1 MNAAV
6 GGHCAGSDRGVNP
19 PIGGNRAGGG
29 GAGGRGETADGAARR
44 RVAGVDEAGRGPL
57 AGPVVAAAVILD
69 PARPIPGLGDS
80 KLLSPQRREAL
91 DAEIRARAAGWA
103 IARVDVDVI
112 DAINILEATMQAMRE
127 AVARLD
133 PAPERVLVDG
143 NRCPDL
149 PCPVRAVVGGDASVA
164 AIGAASILAKVARDR
179 EMVEMDRRYPGYGF
193 ARHKGYGTRAHREAL
208 HRLGPSPIH
217 RRSFAPVRSALFR
230 CVRGQGTS

>member
-1 MNAAV
+1 MNTPA
-6 GGHCAGSDRGVNP
+6 
-19 PIGGNRAGGG
+19 GGNRAGGRRAAERG
-29 GAGGRGETADGAARR
+29 DTVDVVAGKLT
-44 RVAGVDEAGRGPL
+44 AGVDEAGRGPL

-69 PARPIPGLGDS
+69 PARPIPGLDDS
-80 KLLSPQRREAL
+80 KRLSPQRREAL

-112 DAINILEATMQAMRE
+112 DAINILEATMLAMRE

-149 PCPVRAVVGGDASVA
+149 PCPARAVVRGDAGVA

-208 HRLGPSPIH
+208 FRLGPSPIH
-217 RRSFAPVRSALFR
+217 RRSFAPVKSALSR
-230 CVRGQGTS
+230 CVRERGTS

>member
-1 MNAAV
+1 MNTPA
-6 GGHCAGSDRGVNP
+6 
-19 PIGGNRAGGG
+19 GGNRAGGRRAAERG
-29 GAGGRGETADGAARR
+29 DTVDVVAGKLT
-44 RVAGVDEAGRGPL
+44 AGVDEAGRGPL

-69 PARPIPGLGDS
+69 PARPIPGLDDS
-80 KLLSPQRREAL
+80 KRLSPQRREAL

-112 DAINILEATMQAMRE
+112 DAINILEATMLAMRK

-149 PCPVRAVVGGDASVA
+149 PCPARAVVRGDAGVA

-179 EMVEMDRRYPGYGF
+179 EMVEMDRHYPGYGF

-208 HRLGPSPIH
+208 FRLGPSPIH
-217 RRSFAPVRSALFR
+217 RCSFAPVKSALSR
-230 CVRGQGTS
+230 CVRERGTS